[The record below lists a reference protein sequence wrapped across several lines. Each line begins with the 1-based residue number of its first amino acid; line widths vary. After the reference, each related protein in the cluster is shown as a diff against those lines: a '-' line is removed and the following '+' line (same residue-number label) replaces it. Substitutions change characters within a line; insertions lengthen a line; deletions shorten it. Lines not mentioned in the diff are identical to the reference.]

1 MKHHV
6 TVALAIMATWGIAD
20 VVAQPA
26 ANPIEAH
33 LAAAKAAAGFDFPGL
48 LARNCIA
55 PQTAEGPDVAPP
67 PPPDRASWYT
77 EPAKVFDD
85 LYFVGTKFHSAWA
98 MTSRE
103 GIILLDTLYDYA
115 SEEAIVGGLRK
126 LGLDPATVK
135 YVIVTH
141 AHLDHDGGAKLMQDR
156 FGSRIIMGGPDW
168 DTIEGSVNRYP
179 NGKPRR
185 DMVAFDGQKVVL
197 GDAAVTLVLTPGH
210 TAGTVS
216 MFFPVTDNGTR
227 LMVAYS
233 GGTAFNFPND
243 VPHFDT
249 YIYTQRKMAE
259 LAAGLNASVIMSN
272 HSEFDNAVT
281 KVKMLAARGP
291 GEPHPFDLGRN
302 AVLRYFKTSDE
313 CAQAARLKLL

>member
-1 MKHHV
+1 MKRHV
-6 TVALAIMATWGIAD
+6 TFALAVMAAWGVTDAIP
-20 VVAQPA
+20 QPA
-26 ANPIEAH
+26 PNTIEAH

-48 LARNCIA
+48 LARNCVA
-55 PQTAEGPDVAPP
+55 PQTAETPDVAPP

-77 EPAKVFDD
+77 EPAKVFDN
-85 LYFVGTKFHSAWA
+85 LY
-98 MTSRE
+98 
-103 GIILLDTLYDYA
+103 
-115 SEEAIVGGLRK
+115 SEETIVGGLRK

-141 AHLDHDGGAKLMQDR
+141 AHADHDGGAKLMQDR

-168 DTIEGSVNRYP
+168 DRIENSVNRYP

-185 DMVAFDGQKVVL
+185 DMVAVDGQKIVL
-197 GDAAVTLVLTPGH
+197 GDAAVTLALTPGH

-216 MFFPVTDNGTR
+216 MFFQVRDNGTP

-259 LAAGLNASVIMSN
+259 LAGSLNAGVIMSN

-281 KVKMLAARGP
+281 RIKTLAARRP
-291 GEPHPFDLGRN
+291 GEPHPYDLGRN
-302 AVLRYFKTSDE
+302 AVQRYFKTSDE
-313 CAQAARLKLL
+313 CAQVARLKLL